1 MTAQNHLRKSVTM
14 TFIHKGSDTIGTYR
28 TVKERLTDTIAWKI
42 EGLSNKL
49 QKIHTKV
56 KEKGTIETEY
66 EKEPHSDDSW
76 MLLFENMHPL
86 EHLKHHIVT
95 KPSLS

>member
-1 MTAQNHLRKSVTM
+1 M